1 MILASSACLACAGSY
16 RFCSVWWCGRCIFS
30 SAQPALLC
38 LFSIGIQPRQR
49 HIAAWFVHVAD
60 DGAAPALLDQPHA
73 FRNEG
78 SGTEAVVFGNAPPYG
93 VVVKA
98 RDQPKSGDSQ
108 PNGSSDTLYFLP
120 KSRKQ
125 SFFE

>member
-1 MILASSACLACAGSY
+1 MIWASDACLTRADIYA
-16 RFCSVWWCGRCIFS
+16 FCRVQICVFCG
-30 SAQPALLC
+30 AQPAFLR
-38 LFSIGIQPRQR
+38 LFSIRIQPRQW
-49 HIAAWFVHVAD
+49 HIDARLVHVAD

-98 RDQPKSGDSQ
+98 GGLSGFVLGARISERCM
-108 PNGSSDTLYFLP
+108 SS
-120 KSRKQ
+120 
-125 SFFE
+125 